1 MSRMTCLISLVPKE
15 CLGND
20 FGWFPKNVW
29 EMNLVGQKILSFIS
43 IINKFDLIKKV
54 LIFMSN
60 VSILVQQSMNDGV
73 VLLVLLLLL

>member
-1 MSRMTCLISLVPKE
+1 MSRMMCLISLVPKE

-43 IINKFDLIKKV
+43 IINKFDLIKSVDIYVKCFN
-54 LIFMSN
+54 IS
-60 VSILVQQSMNDGV
+60 STIKE
-73 VLLVLLLLL
+73 

>member
-1 MSRMTCLISLVPKE
+1 MTCLISLVPKE
-15 CLGND
+15 CLRND

-60 VSILVQQSMNDGV
+60 VSILVQQSMSDGV